1 MSRSDGGPCPGSSLP
16 GGRGCHVT
24 SGASFPP
31 STTSD
36 FSRGRWAVLGT
47 LCSVPTEVVRAPST
61 YVLAQSQGH
70 PPPGAGAA
78 VGAEE
83 IDQNLTFPK
92 FRQRLRFDISVA
104 LVSFLLSKKSQ
115 IIQYLLSTHHVAG
128 MSWKL
133 RV

>member
-83 IDQNLTFPK
+83 IQASRLTHVFVFQMVNSLK
-92 FRQRLRFDISVA
+92 RKLGK
-104 LVSFLLSKKSQ
+104 LVHGYDLDPSATCGCG
-115 IIQYLLSTHHVAG
+115 IV
-128 MSWKL
+128 
-133 RV
+133 